1 MLWIYNIPTWLLG
14 ILTVGVFVAFS
25 TLGILVTR
33 PLVRH
38 VTGEPP
44 NEGVD
49 VVVGSVTLFYGLI
62 LALIAV
68 AVWEQYTR
76 VDETVTQEAAS
87 VRALYRDVETFPEPR
102 RAILT
107 QQLEKYLRDVIDKEW
122 PAQRRGV
129 VPTLG
134 VADLSA
140 FQETLANFD
149 PKTPG
154 QQVMDATALAQFN
167 KTDELRNARL
177 QGVTAGVPATLW
189 TIILLGAVLTMVTT
203 FFLGL
208 DPLVKQLVM
217 SGFVATIIALIV
229 LMAVIV
235 DHPFLG
241 EYSVGPDAFE
251 LMYNGMTSSNARIH

>member
-14 ILTVGVFVAFS
+14 ILTVGAFVGFS

-33 PLVRH
+33 PLVRR

-44 NEGVD
+44 NDGVD

-68 AVWEQYTR
+68 AVWEQFTR

-87 VRALYRDVETFPEPR
+87 VRALYRDVESFPEPR
-102 RAILT
+102 RGILT
-107 QQLEKYLRDVIDKEW
+107 QQLEKYVRDVIDKEW

-129 VPTLG
+129 VPNLG

-140 FQETLANFD
+140 FQETLANFE

-154 QQVMDATALAQFN
+154 QQVMDAEALAQFN

-177 QGVTAGVPATLW
+177 QGVTAGVPASLW

-208 DPLVKQLVM
+208 DLVKQFVM

-241 EYSVGPDAFE
+241 AYSVGPDAFE
-251 LMYNGMTSSNARIH
+251 LMYSSMTSSNARIH